1 MGYTEIIAHVTED
14 EKIQTLSEHAKAVAE
29 LAAGFAAEFNNADW
43 AAAAAMWHDLGKV
56 HPLWQKYIR
65 GEGRRTVNH
74 SEAGA
79 QYAYCNMQTR
89 KPFEKVISYLI
100 AGHHA
105 GLPDWHE
112 GSGKSLKSIL
122 EEFMNDADD

>member
-1 MGYTEIIAHVTED
+1 MSYTEIIAHITED
-14 EKIQTLSEHAKAVAE
+14 GKVQTLSEHAKAVAE
-29 LAAGFAAEFNNADW
+29 LASGFAAEFNNADW
-43 AAAAAMWHDLGKV
+43 AAAAAMWHDLGKADS
-56 HPLWQKYIR
+56 LWQKYIR
-65 GEGRRTVNH
+65 GRGEERRTINH

-105 GLPDWHE
+105 GLPDWL
-112 GSGKSLKSIL
+112 SLIHI
-122 EEFMNDADD
+122 